1 MGYPDCGNGFYS
13 DKLDYK
19 HWFDFNS
26 KQRAYK
32 NCLESLAPTLCFLL
46 IGGLEVPWVAI
57 SAAILYLSG
66 RLIYFIGYIRNP
78 KSRAPGFMV
87 ALMAMQLMLVM
98 AIYAIGRML
107 YDMN

>member
-19 HWFDFNS
+19 HWYDFNS

-32 NCLESLAPTLCFLL
+32 NCLESLAPVLCFLL
-46 IGGLEVPWVAI
+46 IGGLEVPWVTI
-57 SAAILYLSG
+57 SAGLVYLIG

-78 KSRAPGFMV
+78 KQRAPGFIIAFLGML
-87 ALMAMQLMLVM
+87 LMIVMSIYSIGKMLN
-98 AIYAIGRML
+98 
-107 YDMN
+107 DMN